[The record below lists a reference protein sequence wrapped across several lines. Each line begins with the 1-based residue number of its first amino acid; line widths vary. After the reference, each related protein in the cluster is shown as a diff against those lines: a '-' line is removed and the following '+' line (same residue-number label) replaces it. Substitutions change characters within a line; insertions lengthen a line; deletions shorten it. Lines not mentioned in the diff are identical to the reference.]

1 MSQEN
6 VEIVRNA
13 FEVVYGWASRPT
25 ATGAS
30 IGQDQER
37 AAVR

>member
-13 FEVVYGWASRPT
+13 FEAFSANG
-25 ATGAS
+25 
-30 IGQDQER
+30 ID
-37 AAVR
+37 AALSFFSPDCRLVPD